1 LAKVFHGKSEDR
13 KAKVNT
19 LTFYSMSVF
28 EGFGVKVE
36 QSSWNQLSQFIADA
50 FRDYIRNNARATGN
64 LVDSI
69 RAVPE
74 IRNNEVQITLT
85 AEDRLEGGGTYYF
98 FVDEGVNAIPFV
110 PEYNYTRP
118 RVDSAPFS
126 FRTLGVP
133 EQFARTL
140 MQSYVVD
147 MPTAYGIATNIK
159 KHGIAPRNITVNV
172 MTDAF
177 VEEIGNKAADIM
189 GNSLDDIFNE
199 IFVSWQSR

>member
-1 LAKVFHGKSEDR
+1 
-13 KAKVNT
+13 
-19 LTFYSMSVF
+19 MSVF
-28 EGFGVKVE
+28 EGFGVKAE
-36 QSSWNQLSQFIADA
+36 QSSWNQLSQFIADG
-50 FRDYIRNNARATGN
+50 FREYIRNNSRATGN

-74 IRNNEVQITLT
+74 VNNNEVSITLT
-85 AEDRLEGGGTYYF
+85 AEGRLEDGGTYYF

-118 RVDSAPFS
+118 RVEGAPFS

-133 EQFARTL
+133 EQFVKSL

-177 VEEIGNKAADIM
+177 IEEIGNKAADIM
-189 GNSLDDIFNE
+189 GSSLDEIFNDIFIE
-199 IFVSWQSR
+199 WQSR